1 MLSAA
6 YLIDCGTP
14 VPCRISLL
22 YFTAPLAFTTIPGS
36 GGAPDSFVGTAGIDA
51 IAFAASRA
59 SFFLGAQGDN
69 DVVAWVGTD
78 HMDITVTNA
87 TIRGGGGNDLFTAIE
102 ADFAS
107 VVINGNAGDDV
118 FSGDVLIFL
127 AAHSTAAKATII
139 FFLMMSALRSS
150 TVIRAA
156 IIYILARMEI

>member
-1 MLSAA
+1 
-6 YLIDCGTP
+6 
-14 VPCRISLL
+14 
-22 YFTAPLAFTTIPGS
+22 
-36 GGAPDSFVGTAGIDA
+36 
-51 IAFAASRA
+51 
-59 SFFLGAQGDN
+59 
-69 DVVAWVGTD
+69 
-78 HMDITVTNA
+78 MDITVNNA